1 MRNFLIDI
9 VFSLLLATGILFWQ
23 HRPLTPTPLNF
34 RDIEANDIQVQAP
47 AIILFWDWNI
57 KSSHRAIQ
65 LYQRFHQAHPD
76 ITLYLVHQQTQTNDD
91 LTGFLIN
98 LGVYTTPLYSNDWP
112 SQVPKTILIQNDMRQ
127 EFHHSLHY
135 TQLMEFFQKEF

>member
-23 HRPLTPTPLNF
+23 HRPLPPTPLNL
-34 RDIEANDIQVQAP
+34 RDIQENNIQLNSSS
-47 AIILFWDWNI
+47 IILFWDWNI

-76 ITLYLVHQQTQTNDD
+76 IHLYFVHKNDHSNDD
-91 LTGFLIN
+91 LNGFLIN
-98 LGVYTTPLYSNDWP
+98 LGVYTTPLYSKDWP
-112 SQVPKTILIQNDMRQ
+112 SQINDNSSSSR
-127 EFHHSLHY
+127 
-135 TQLMEFFQKEF
+135 